1 MISRYWLLYW
11 LRPKRYEWCIGFKN
25 SSGLEEYI
33 RLPAKKKGIK
43 ELWRDGGK
51 VVEFRRRMVD
61 IDITGEQYSGGKI
74 CREP

>member
-33 RLPAKKKGIK
+33 RLPANKIRGIK

-61 IDITGEQYSGGKI
+61 IDITGEQYLGGEK
-74 CREP
+74 